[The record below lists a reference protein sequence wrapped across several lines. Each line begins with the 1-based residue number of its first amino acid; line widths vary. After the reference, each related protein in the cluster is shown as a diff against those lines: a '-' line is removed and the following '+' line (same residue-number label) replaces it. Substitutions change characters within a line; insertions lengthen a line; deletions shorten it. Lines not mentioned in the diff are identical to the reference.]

1 MQSERRKEL
10 IMLNIFGVRVRAGCV
25 WLSLMAICVAVVSGC
40 GSVKAPPAP
49 RVADQAAFS
58 YRIGPGDAL
67 NIVVWRNPELSS
79 KISVRPDGRITV
91 PLVEDLDAQGK
102 TPTELAREI
111 EGKLAKY
118 LQEPVVTIVVD
129 SFGGPYT
136 EQVRVVGAAA
146 KPAAIPYRQKMS
158 VLDVMIAVGGLT
170 DFAAGNEATIIRS
183 RERNR
188 VYSVRL
194 NDLLKRG
201 DISANVEMMPGDVLI
216 IPEGWF

>member
-1 MQSERRKEL
+1 
-10 IMLNIFGVRVRAGCV
+10 MLSMDKIRLRARASSAFAIAFL
-25 WLSLMAICVAVVSGC
+25 LSFVVGC
-40 GSVKAPPAP
+40 GAVKAPAAP

-91 PLVEDLDAQGK
+91 PLVEDLDAQSK

-111 EGKLAKY
+111 ESKLSKY

-146 KPAAIPYRQKMS
+146 KPVAIPYRQKMT

-170 DFAAGNEATIIRS
+170 DFASGNDATIIRS

-194 NDLLKRG
+194 NDLMKRG